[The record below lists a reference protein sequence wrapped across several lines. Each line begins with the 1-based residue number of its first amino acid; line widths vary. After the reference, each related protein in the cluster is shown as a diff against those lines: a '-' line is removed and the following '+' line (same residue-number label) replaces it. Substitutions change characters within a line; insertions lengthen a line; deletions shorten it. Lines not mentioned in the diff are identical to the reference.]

1 MDAGAMGLW
10 HAVQFYDHHKLRDE
24 YSYAAWPD
32 VRIIFSF
39 EHFLIEIFFWLIFF
53 ADIETARRH
62 RVLLRL
68 VVHSGLDWHQ
78 STFGCFHHVFVC
90 SSLHPKW
97 ETIGTNQKHAVFD
110 ASISRQ
116 TKSVWI
122 KLRLCIPRPLYLPRI
137 SVRNRAIRLL
147 KLCFLTKTKKNFL

>member
-53 ADIETARRH
+53 CR
-62 RVLLRL
+62 
-68 VVHSGLDWHQ
+68 
-78 STFGCFHHVFVC
+78 
-90 SSLHPKW
+90 
-97 ETIGTNQKHAVFD
+97 
-110 ASISRQ
+110 
-116 TKSVWI
+116 
-122 KLRLCIPRPLYLPRI
+122 Y
-137 SVRNRAIRLL
+137 
-147 KLCFLTKTKKNFL
+147 